1 MNQFNSLINYL
12 KLIKQWQVLLV
23 CYYLGSLIPW
33 VTILKAG
40 KINDKKHN
48 EIFGYD
54 IYLTANSAKLFVS
67 II

>member
-23 CYYLGSLIPW
+23 CYSLGSINSLGNL
-33 VTILKAG
+33 ILKAG
-40 KINDKKHN
+40 KINDF
-48 EIFGYD
+48 FGND
-54 IYLTANSAKLFVS
+54 IYLTANSTKLFVS